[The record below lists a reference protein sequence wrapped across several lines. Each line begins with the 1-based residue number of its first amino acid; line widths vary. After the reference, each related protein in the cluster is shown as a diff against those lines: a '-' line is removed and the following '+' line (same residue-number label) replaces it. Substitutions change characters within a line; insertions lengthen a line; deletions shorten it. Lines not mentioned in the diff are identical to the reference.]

1 MDLLFD
7 VLPAGHGVPHAGAG
21 QPLHVLHNHE
31 GLLLQSDDGQV
42 VVIQLSIAERVET
55 RPHRVLHSQAAV
67 VQFAHLKGKTVK
79 GKKSPTEGP
88 NPDRAPTDKNNP
100 QIFTGL

>member
-7 VLPAGHGVPHAGAG
+7 VLPAGHGVPHAGPG
-21 QPLHVLHNHE
+21 QPLHILHNHE

-42 VVIQLSIAERVET
+42 VVIQLGIAKRVET
-55 RPHRVLHSQAAV
+55 RPHWILHGQAAV

-79 GKKSPTEGP
+79 GRKSLTEGP
-88 NPDRAPTDKNNP
+88 NSDRVQTDRNSP
-100 QIFTGL
+100 QIFTVL